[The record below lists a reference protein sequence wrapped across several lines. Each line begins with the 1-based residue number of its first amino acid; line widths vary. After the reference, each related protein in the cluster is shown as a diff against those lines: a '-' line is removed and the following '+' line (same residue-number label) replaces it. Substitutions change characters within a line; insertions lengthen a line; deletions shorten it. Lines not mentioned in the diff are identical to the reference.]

1 MSGYFFTVYWF
12 PVSTDELLTISD
24 STLRPSY
31 KSHRI
36 PFPIII
42 ADAYSVNDQGPDAFV
57 PGTSLSRG
65 VVYEF
70 TPVEF
75 GSYDPKLASFVPMQY
90 LGTTLNAGKVDGLCV
105 KGFDKASFV
114 FGASSNLVRRL
125 LSRSLSNFI
134 SRVLN
139 SSIDRPAND
148 S

>member
-1 MSGYFFTVYWF
+1 VSGYFFTVYWF
-12 PVSTDELLTISD
+12 PVSTDELLTILD
-24 STLRPSY
+24 SINRPSY

-42 ADAYSVNDQGPDAFV
+42 ADAFSVDDEGPDAFV
-57 PGTSLSRG
+57 PGTSLCRG

-75 GSYDPKLASFVPMQY
+75 GSYDPKLASFLPMQY
-90 LGTTLNAGKVDGLCV
+90 LGTSLNAGKVDGLCV
-105 KGFDKASFV
+105 KGFNKASFV

-134 SRVLN
+134 SRVPN
-139 SSIDRPAND
+139 PIVDQPAND